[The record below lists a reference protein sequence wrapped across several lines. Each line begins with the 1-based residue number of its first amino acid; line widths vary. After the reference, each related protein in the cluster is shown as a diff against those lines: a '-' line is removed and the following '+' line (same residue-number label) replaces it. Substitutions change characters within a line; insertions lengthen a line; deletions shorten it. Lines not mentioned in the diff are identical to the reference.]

1 MKELL
6 KLEPDLP
13 ELACANLHPYLDPR
27 LKNEKSCT
35 SALPLGL
42 QGLLQGDLYL
52 YIPTFRH
59 KHPVIKFKR
68 MR

>member
-1 MKELL
+1 MKGLL
-6 KLEPDLP
+6 KLEPELH
-13 ELACANLHPYLDPR
+13 ELACANLHPYLDPT

-35 SALPLGL
+35 SALPL
-42 QGLLQGDLYL
+42 LQGDLYL
-52 YIPTFRH
+52 YISTFRH